1 MKYSLLYK
9 SMLMLLFVTIF
20 AAFTPKGEESLI
32 NEVYDYTNLFRKSK
46 GLGGLVLDE
55 KLNVIA
61 QQHSQNMAAGK
72 VSFGH
77 GGFNNRYKL
86 ANSAHPE
93 LRYFAEN
100 VAYGPTSGK
109 EAVKGWENSDGHRKN
124 MLGKFSLIGIGV
136 AKSKD
141 GTIYYTQ
148 IFCGE

>member
-9 SMLMLLFVTIF
+9 SMLMLVFVTVF
-20 AAFTPKGEESLI
+20 AAFAPKGEEALV

-61 QQHSQNMAAGK
+61 QQHSQNMADGK

-77 GGFNNRYKL
+77 RGFDNRYEL
-86 ANSAHPE
+86 AKKVHPE
-93 LRYFAEN
+93 LGYIAEN
-100 VAYGPTSGK
+100 VAYGPTTGK
-109 EAVKGWENSDGHRKN
+109 EVVKRWENSEGHRKN